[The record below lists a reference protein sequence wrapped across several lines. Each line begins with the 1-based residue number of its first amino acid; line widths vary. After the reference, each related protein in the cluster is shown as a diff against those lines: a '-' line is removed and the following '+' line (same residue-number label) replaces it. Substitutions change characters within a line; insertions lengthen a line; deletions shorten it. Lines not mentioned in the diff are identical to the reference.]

1 MAYSRSPVKVTRL
14 LIIISLLAEQLVNFS
29 EQCLISKIHSKIRE
43 ISMWFQI
50 FLQNDYEYD
59 EVMRVIQNFQV
70 NLLIII
76 FNKKILILLLYA
88 IK

>member
-1 MAYSRSPVKVTRL
+1 
-14 LIIISLLAEQLVNFS
+14 
-29 EQCLISKIHSKIRE
+29 
-43 ISMWFQI
+43 MWFQI

-76 FNKKILILLLYA
+76 FNKKSSFYFCMRLSENFHPSVPPRD
-88 IK
+88 